1 MQKPQS
7 AIVSK
12 QSKLAKFL
20 LPPRKNPRISR
31 TVWEQLFHPP
41 GWTLSLSCDAKMTGC
56 ERNLALIRGGNAY
69 SMAKDDPRAGVNPAY
84 NLPARCEPEGKKRWY
99 ASRGISSIGEIW
111 SRRRAFFCGHTLCA
125 PETAKI
131 PPFLHMGKHRIERR
145 NEPYHAWRG
154 KKIMNDSFEPFS
166 FQTFFQK
173 SLKSSSCLRI
183 SADNLHFR
191 YMIRV
196 PFIASLKSFFVFI
209 SSFLL
214 SGGQKTFRINLFNI
228 MIRYNLI
235 SKIHNFNNRGES
247 GNRIE
252 GGFVSWRKV
261 NLEIRGIYDLLKVQ
275 WFLSS
280 SIPRF

>member
-1 MQKPQS
+1 
-7 AIVSK
+7 
-12 QSKLAKFL
+12 
-20 LPPRKNPRISR
+20 
-31 TVWEQLFHPP
+31 
-41 GWTLSLSCDAKMTGC
+41 
-56 ERNLALIRGGNAY
+56 
-69 SMAKDDPRAGVNPAY
+69 
-84 NLPARCEPEGKKRWY
+84 
-99 ASRGISSIGEIW
+99 
-111 SRRRAFFCGHTLCA
+111 
-125 PETAKI
+125 
-131 PPFLHMGKHRIERR
+131 
-145 NEPYHAWRG
+145 
-154 KKIMNDSFEPFS
+154 MNDSFEPFS

-196 PFIASLKSFFVFI
+196 PFIASLKSFFVFLY
-209 SSFLL
+209 SFLL

-228 MIRYNLI
+228 VIRYNLI